1 MALGRQSSSRKDRLP
16 VSDRNVEEKTCDS
29 RREGWSQECDGGV
42 GLMGIILRPNEYV

>member
-1 MALGRQSSSRKDRLP
+1 MALGRENSSRKDRLS

-42 GLMGIILRPNEYV
+42 GLMGIILRPNNYV